1 MQFYTY
7 AYLMRHVEVNAL
19 LQYGIIFV
27 LLIALLTIGVKFMYN
42 RFNTKYRDLSIIL
55 CLLIVFSIGIQ
66 FNDYTRS
73 VSDAEDS
80 SKMVAFVNL
89 VSEQMGVSKDTI
101 NVNSTRLRDGM
112 IIKIADVYYE
122 VNFTQNVE
130 AYALRQVQM
139 LSTDVKVID
148 VGQ

>member
-130 AYALRQVQM
+130 AYALRRVQM

>member
-7 AYLMRHVEVNAL
+7 AYLMRQVEVNAL

-130 AYALRQVQM
+130 AYALRRVQM
-139 LSTDVKVID
+139 LSTNVKVID

>member
-101 NVNSTRLRDGM
+101 NVNSIRLRDGM

-130 AYALRQVQM
+130 AYDLRRVQM